1 MERKHEI
8 NRTWEFQ
15 KMECPYLQG
24 VSSSDM
30 IAPSAFYAAKCSL
43 NALEKNP
50 RRSLCLGRWCKAHML
65 V

>member
-24 VSSSDM
+24 VSSSSDM
-30 IAPSAFYAAKCSL
+30 VAPSAFYALQS
-43 NALEKNP
+43 AL
-50 RRSLCLGRWCKAHML
+50 
-65 V
+65 